1 MATSKSTLSTFE
13 QQALPAANLRTIKAG
28 YKEIPGIGG
37 GTTSTGYVD
46 WGEIEIRADSDLVL
60 QDGPVISNTK
70 KRNSGYV
77 GLSSW

>member
-1 MATSKSTLSTFE
+1 MATSKFTLSTFE
-13 QQALPAANLRTIKAG
+13 QQALPASDLRALKAG

-60 QDGPVISNTK
+60 QDGPVVGALRK
-70 KRNSGYV
+70 KGSGYV
-77 GLSSW
+77 GFSRW